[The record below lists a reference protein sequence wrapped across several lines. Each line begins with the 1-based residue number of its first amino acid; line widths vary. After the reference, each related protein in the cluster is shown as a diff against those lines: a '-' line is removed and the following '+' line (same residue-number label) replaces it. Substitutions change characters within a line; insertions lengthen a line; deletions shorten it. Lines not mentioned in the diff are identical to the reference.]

1 MPEQVIYGEYSDH
14 GYTVTTHRSITLN
27 YTFDIAQIPM
37 CYMRY
42 SVERR
47 IWGKALSWA
56 IIGCIWQTSV
66 SQVGNIAWDC
76 GSSIALSQS
85 AGSPGLAELI
95 IPQQFGDGLMDI
107 HLEDMIS
114 STELWVAYW
123 NLNLPALEVDRLN
136 ILL

>member
-1 MPEQVIYGEYSDH
+1 MSEQVIYGEYSDH
-14 GYTVTTHRSITLN
+14 GYTVTTHRFITPN

-47 IWGKALSWA
+47 IWGKALRWA
-56 IIGCIWQTSV
+56 IIGCLWQTGV
-66 SQVGNIAWDC
+66 SQVRNIAWDG

-85 AGSPGLAELI
+85 AGSPGLTELI

-107 HLEDMIS
+107 HLGDMIS